1 MAISGTP
8 LFSIYFFDTFHRYNF
23 SIYFFDIIFRY
34 FECSQFSE
42 KQKLSLKNYSSSS
55 LKAKKAEKPP
65 RTANN
70 DMPAAKGTGGRLVA
84 INSKAE
90 KKETSKNIRDGKQQT
105 LASFIIRPAVQ
116 FPPLSQ
122 PPKRKPL
129 LPLNLPNVNVPL
141 RKRYNID
148 LSKDN
153 KNFEER
159 KKLQGLQMDLS

>member
-55 LKAKKAEKPP
+55 SLKAKKAEKPP
-65 RTANN
+65 RTDNN
-70 DMPAAKGTGGRLVA
+70 DMPAAKGTGGRLVR
-84 INSKAE
+84 IHLKAWI
-90 KKETSKNIRDGKQQT
+90 KEAKE
-105 LASFIIRPAVQ
+105 
-116 FPPLSQ
+116 
-122 PPKRKPL
+122 
-129 LPLNLPNVNVPL
+129 
-141 RKRYNID
+141 
-148 LSKDN
+148 N

-159 KKLQGLQMDLS
+159 KKLKGLQMDLS

>member
-1 MAISGTP
+1 M
-8 LFSIYFFDTFHRYNF
+8 
-23 SIYFFDIIFRY
+23 
-34 FECSQFSE
+34 
-42 KQKLSLKNYSSSS
+42 
-55 LKAKKAEKPP
+55 KAEKPP

-84 INSKAE
+84 INSKAG

-105 LASFIIRPAVQ
+105 IASFFSRPAVQ
-116 FPPLSQ
+116 LPPVTQ
-122 PPKRKPL
+122 PPERKPL
-129 LPLNLPNVNVPL
+129 LPLNLPNLP